1 MSCEADCL
9 SLQAVDDLCMAFQ
22 VPLDKLPIITHPY
35 PTLSSDALQ
44 SWNLQSGTA
53 TLKSGNENCLP
64 GGTKIKRRISADET
78 LLDDG
83 GNRGKNTCALKEKNS
98 EDMFDNSKADPAGV
112 DHRIK
117 GINMC
122 CETNASNRHSSF
134 ESQEDQILENGSI
147 DSHSMSCGSNDVHL
161 KNSVHNNSQNSEQVV
176 VLNPIGYNPLTKCLV
191 LKACPANVVNPRLCE
206 NDEANDRT
214 SVVNFSSNQPDFVS
228 ELLPSRDQTIVSAQD
243 QNMAVSEGEKD
254 RDSSLVISNVR
265 TLCSEENR
273 TIPRSST
280 PLKVSYL

>member
-1 MSCEADCL
+1 MSREGDGP

-35 PTLSSDALQ
+35 PALSFDALQ

-64 GGTKIKRRISADET
+64 GGSRIKRRISTDET

-83 GNRGKNTCALKEKNS
+83 EKRGKNACAFKEKKS
-98 EDMFDNSKADPAGV
+98 EDMFDHSKVDPTGV
-112 DHRIK
+112 NCRDK
-117 GINMC
+117 GMDMGC
-122 CETNASNRHSSF
+122 VTNASRSYSLP
-134 ESQEDQILENGSI
+134 ESRVGQILENGSI
-147 DSHSMSCGSNDVHL
+147 DSHSMSCSSDDGYLKKSVQND
-161 KNSVHNNSQNSEQVV
+161 SQSCEHMV

-191 LKACPANVVNPRLCE
+191 LKACPANVLNQSLCE
-206 NDEANDRT
+206 NDESKDRT
-214 SVVNFSSNQPDFVS
+214 SVVNFSSSKPDFVS
-228 ELLPSRDQTIVSAQD
+228 ELLPSRDQTIASAQD

-254 RDSSLVISNVR
+254 RDSSLIISNVR

-273 TIPRSST
+273 NTPKSST